1 MGSLILCHKKK
12 AKHPYEISRIHTRI
26 STLEE
31 LCYYLCNNLYL
42 IDYTIMN
49 EQLCRWIADEL
60 EMQDLAVKLVE
71 LIRNHGSVEKFVV
84 LVLERQKYKAD
95 EVMESGELES
105 AILVYMSI
113 VNGEK
118 DDSVDKRFYGRV
130 SACLAGAYGRAFLYE
145 ESARMYEKAYK
156 ICEDNKMLEGY
167 LYASSRYMPQD
178 EYQKMVMGN
187 EILLE
192 IDNKLTEKIEKV
204 RENINIEPSKELF
217 EEWKK
222 EYRRA

>member
-1 MGSLILCHKKK
+1 
-12 AKHPYEISRIHTRI
+12 
-26 STLEE
+26 
-31 LCYYLCNNLYL
+31 
-42 IDYTIMN
+42 
-49 EQLCRWIADEL
+49 
-60 EMQDLAVKLVE
+60 
-71 LIRNHGSVEKFVV
+71 
-84 LVLERQKYKAD
+84 
-95 EVMESGELES
+95 
-105 AILVYMSI
+105 
-113 VNGEK
+113 
-118 DDSVDKRFYGRV
+118 
-130 SACLAGAYGRAFLYE
+130 
-145 ESARMYEKAYK
+145 MYEKAYK

-178 EYQKMVMGN
+178 EYQKMVMSN